1 MDLDAQRQGK
11 AVVLKTTTRQTIF
24 LPVIGLVDGDALKPS
39 DLVGVNKV
47 GLTTFYYSVPVPA
60 SAFTLHSAPPQ
71 QSALIGPTR
80 VINRDTTVHQYRSRY
95 TTPVMYCY
103 QHTVYTFSYTV
114 SQPIRSIHIQLY
126 RQCLDQTIRSGWC

>member
-47 GLTTFYYSVPVPA
+47 GLTTFYYSVPVTG
-60 SAFTLHSAPPQ
+60 FCLHPS
-71 QSALIGPTR
+71 
-80 VINRDTTVHQYRSRY
+80 
-95 TTPVMYCY
+95 
-103 QHTVYTFSYTV
+103 
-114 SQPIRSIHIQLY
+114 
-126 RQCLDQTIRSGWC
+126 